1 MQVICRRRKLRNV
14 ARKANRSEKKNKQI
28 SKHLFFIL
36 AVFCRCLDAFA
47 ISPQH
52 LMLVAGIRSF
62 SVRIGAKAVCVC
74 TGRRARHHQALAGS
88 CMSSQMCF
96 HIRADCLSHCPRR
109 SLRFKP
115 VFSLMIFS
123 EYSLCEGTK
132 TTKRKR
138 RKGRRRRTFFFFFI
152 YLCQAKYFF
161 F

>member
-1 MQVICRRRKLRNV
+1 MSLEKQTEAKRKT
-14 ARKANRSEKKNKQI
+14 NKYLNI
-28 SKHLFFIL
+28 LFFIW

-74 TGRRARHHQALAGS
+74 VCAGRRARHHQARAGS

-138 RKGRRRRTFFFFFI
+138 RKGRRRRTFFFYI
-152 YLCQAKYFF
+152 SMSSKEFF
-161 F
+161 FFF